1 MRRNLLALVREP
13 VFRTPAIDQNA
24 PLPTPAPGEALPGEY
39 GAAEIARRA
48 RMEQALPSGEKKSP
62 PYRPPPYQWGGLHGI
77 SKQNHVAALKHLAG
91 LGGVWCMHKDNPP
104 QRAPRGFG
112 AGGASAFTMTA
123 AQALNDHL
131 DTNNCAGCNDMTS
144 QLRQLTF
151 AFKAAYLTDTGIAPQ
166 VNLNM
171 SSALAMTA
179 YGPGTDQAL
188 ALVLGAAKSY
198 TNGPCTDD
206 SGNCL
211 GKTPTPIIPPAVSAL
226 EQQIVKAIMSAI
238 QQAQFLPQPELVNGL
253 VQGFAALV
261 NQIGFELAKL
271 NQPKDGPTLIVDKTD
286 PTKTVVVTTPP
297 KEGWTTGEK
306 IAAGVGA
313 GVALTA
319 VALLVYNVAKRS

>member
-1 MRRNLLALVREP
+1 
-13 VFRTPAIDQNA
+13 
-24 PLPTPAPGEALPGEY
+24 
-39 GAAEIARRA
+39 
-48 RMEQALPSGEKKSP
+48 MEQALPADQPRSP
-62 PYRPPPYQWGGLHGI
+62 RYRPPPYQWGGLSGVA
-77 SKQNHVAALKHLAG
+77 KQNHVAALKHLAG

-131 DTNNCAGCNDMTS
+131 ETNNCAGCNDMTS

-166 VNLNM
+166 INLNM

-198 TNGPCTDD
+198 SGGPCTDD

-211 GKTPTPIIPPAVSAL
+211 GNFKTPLIPPAVSAL
-226 EQQIVKAIMSAI
+226 EQQIVHAIKGAI

-271 NQPKDGPTLIVDKTD
+271 NQPKDGPVLIVDKPAD
-286 PTKTVVVTTPP
+286 ATKPPATTPA
-297 KEGWTTGEK
+297 KGWTTGEK